1 MQKTIG
7 LSLIASIC
15 LLTGCQNRVIVDSTP
30 AFSNVGLT
38 QNRRDLVLK
47 DVAIPEDFA
56 MCPGSYCHGTDSFR
70 YAEMEYQGQ
79 LSIDDVYSFYQKV
92 MPNHGWNE
100 LEAKQLEGTARMVFE
115 KKGELC
121 TILLREGKEITEMKI
136 IVEQK
141 KS

>member
-1 MQKTIG
+1 MQKI
-7 LSLIASIC
+7 LLFSLLASLV
-15 LLTGCQNRVIVDSTP
+15 LLTGCQNRVLVDSTP

-47 DVAIPEDFA
+47 DVPLPEDFA

-70 YAEMEYQGQ
+70 YAELEYQGQ
-79 LSIDDVYSFYQKV
+79 LSIDDVFFFYQKQ
-92 MPNHGWNE
+92 MPAHSWRE
-100 LEAKQLEGTARMVFE
+100 SDAKQFETNARMVFE
-115 KKGELC
+115 KNGEIC
-121 TILLREGKEITEMKI
+121 TILLREGKDMTEMKI